1 MWGQR
6 KIIKVKYT
14 LIQNRWSNDLEDIN
28 AKQYGPLPSFWLC
41 HPACGILVPWPGI
54 EPMHPAMEVWSLN
67 HRTAREVPLL
77 LQWGWGG
84 PGEEW
89 TTRAAAL
96 RPLRDYRPKDT
107 DIDLQKSTT
116 SKKKKE
122 VHHLILSWWVIDC
135 SVSPSHF
142 ENMDSNFQHFN
153 SKCIHTYV
161 NVCSIINFHMNNCP
175 ITLGSKQ
182 TFENQTWWLNFL
194 SGWSM
199 NTTFQNKK
207 SSLLIGLVNVSHT

>member
-1 MWGQR
+1 MGRQLGIVYLYSLCTLLQERETMKTTKKEMWGQR

-67 HRTAREVPLL
+67 HWTAREVPLL

-116 SKKKKE
+116 SKKKKKS
-122 VHHLILSWWVIDC
+122 ITSFWV
-135 SVSPSHF
+135 
-142 ENMDSNFQHFN
+142 
-153 SKCIHTYV
+153 
-161 NVCSIINFHMNNCP
+161 
-175 ITLGSKQ
+175 G
-182 TFENQTWWLNFL
+182 
-194 SGWSM
+194 
-199 NTTFQNKK
+199 
-207 SSLLIGLVNVSHT
+207 GL